1 MSSRARRV
9 RHAVEPYDWNET
21 ASIPLSS
28 EPTTVPTPARIV
40 AMPRREAVPS
50 AEVASDE
57 PDASDESPQPRLPAI
72 ERDAFAKGYAQGER
86 AGAEAGAVRADAM
99 LRRLTA
105 TLEELATLRSDV
117 LHRAERQVVQLAL
130 ALAHRMLQREID
142 ADRGLLLAMARV
154 ALDRMGEAARATIRL
169 HPDDYAIVMTAREQS
184 SATDQ
189 VQVVADTSVG
199 RGGCLVQSDFGL
211 MDAGLDS
218 QIREMARVLLDQDAG
233 EPEPAHVPV
242 PVRALHAVATRS

>member
-1 MSSRARRV
+1 MLSRARRV
-9 RHAVEPYDWNET
+9 RDVAERYDWSET
-21 ASIPLSS
+21 AASPASS
-28 EPTTVPTPARIV
+28 RPTTARIV
-40 AMPRREAVPS
+40 AMPHRECLPPA
-50 AEVASDE
+50 D
-57 PDASDESPQPRLPAI
+57 DALETLDAADESLPQRLSAI
-72 ERDAFAKGYAQGER
+72 ERDAFAKGYSQGER
-86 AGAEAGAVRADAM
+86 AGAEAGATRADAM

-105 TLEELATLRSDV
+105 TLEELATLRNDV

-130 ALAHRMLQREID
+130 ALAHRMLQRELD

-184 SATDQ
+184 NATDQ

-211 MDAGLDS
+211 MDVGLDS
-218 QIREMARVLLDQDAG
+218 QIREMARTLLDQDAG

-242 PVRALHAVATRS
+242 PVHALHAVAALS

>member
-1 MSSRARRV
+1 MLFRARRV
-9 RHAVEPYDWNET
+9 HHAVEPYNWNET
-21 ASIPLSS
+21 ASSPLSAA
-28 EPTTVPTPARIV
+28 PTPARIV
-40 AMPRREAVPS
+40 AIPRRESLPS
-50 AEVASDE
+50 AEPAS
-57 PDASDESPQPRLPAI
+57 DASDESPQQRLSAI
-72 ERDAFAKGYAQGER
+72 ERDAFVKGYAQGER
-86 AGAEAGAVRADAM
+86 AGTEAGATRADAM

-105 TLEELATLRSDV
+105 TLEELVTLRSDV

-130 ALAHRMLQREID
+130 AIAHRVLQREID
-142 ADRGLLLAMARV
+142 ADRALLLAMARV

-169 HPDDYAIVMTAREQS
+169 HPDDYAMVMTAREQS
-184 SATDQ
+184 SETDQ

-218 QIREMARVLLDQDAG
+218 QIREMARALLDRDTG

-242 PVRALHAVATRS
+242 HALHAVAARS